1 MKCRFFGTDMSIAVS
16 ARILPSRI
24 LASMLAL
31 MLAIANAA
39 IAYTG
44 FSVKIDKITIFIFVF
59 FSSLLS
65 LFMLLR
71 YYRRQQAVQL
81 TISDSG
87 AIIFRVMGSN
97 SLNVKLSASSTLWP
111 QLMLL
116 FLCDDDGQ
124 SIVLPILRD
133 SVDAATFRK
142 LSVALRW
149 VAMQASS
156 TLKLDADISS
166 GNF

>member
-1 MKCRFFGTDMSIAVS
+1 MSIAVS

-24 LASMLAL
+24 LASLLAL

-44 FSVKIDKITIFIFVF
+44 FSVNIDKITIFILVF
-59 FSSLLS
+59 FSGLLS
-65 LFMLLR
+65 LFMLFR

-87 AIIFRVMGSN
+87 AIIFGVMGSN
-97 SLNVKLSASSTLWP
+97 PSHLDSLNVKLSESSTLWP

-116 FLCDDDGQ
+116 FFCDDDGQ
-124 SIVLPILRD
+124 SLVLPILRD
-133 SVDAATFRK
+133 SVDAGTFRK

-149 VAMQASS
+149 VAMQASTKS
-156 TLKLDADISS
+156 KLDADLSS